1 MRNWFAGFRIS
12 TALDSGSS
20 GKELLRNQ
28 RDEIRRCE
36 ESMRSLDRRLKA
48 ACPAQAVP
56 NTLHAS
62 IMHGVCAAADARERQ
77 ATPRILRW
85 LPAPALALLTGLA
98 VWWSATWSPHD
109 SPSLTLATSALEQ
122 SHEITQNAPAAVLA
136 PLSQEMEYLNR
147 DFQSAVEFLIASVP

>member
-1 MRNWFAGFRIS
+1 M
-12 TALDSGSS
+12 DSGTS
-20 GKELLRNQ
+20 GKESLRNQ

-48 ACPAQAVP
+48 ARPAQPVP
-56 NTLHAS
+56 GTLHGS
-62 IMHGVCAAADARERQ
+62 IMRGVCAAADASERR
-77 ATPRILRW
+77 AVPMILRW

-98 VWWSATWSPHD
+98 VWWSVTWPPHD
-109 SPSLTLATSALEQ
+109 SASLAAATSALEQ

-147 DFQSAVEFLIASVP
+147 DFQSAVEFLMASVP

>member
-12 TALDSGSS
+12 TALDSGTS

-28 RDEIRRCE
+28 RDEIRRYE
-36 ESMRSLDRRLKA
+36 VSMQSLDRRLKA
-48 ACPAQAVP
+48 ARPAQPVP
-56 NTLHAS
+56 DTLHAS
-62 IMHGVCAAADARERQ
+62 IMRGVCAAADARERQ
-77 ATPRILRW
+77 AAPRILSW

-98 VWWSATWSPHD
+98 VWWSVTRPPHD
-109 SPSLTLATSALEQ
+109 SPSLAAATSALEQ

-147 DFQSAVEFLIASVP
+147 DFQNAMEFLIASVP